1 MEGLL
6 QILVLVGF
14 IAAGALL
21 ARAKIAPP
29 PRFVDV
35 LIKGALWSLLFVMG
49 FRIGN
54 DRSLA
59 ARLGE
64 MGLLAMATAV
74 FAVTATLAAV
84 GLASR
89 LARAATAARAG
100 QAARAARAA
109 RAKSRPGET
118 GGRTADL
125 LAARSPSA
133 ESAEPTGRSGEPGEP
148 SAHGRRGGFATFKA
162 PALLLG
168 IVLGGFAF
176 GLLLPE
182 LGGAWLSLATTWALN
197 ALLFLIGMQFVQSG
211 VSLKGSFLRP
221 ETLLTPLA
229 TAFGTLASGLLLVP
243 LFGLGLGKA
252 LSLSAG
258 FGWYSLSG
266 VLIADLGDPA
276 LGSAAFLA
284 NMARETLAFLLIPLL
299 APRRPALA
307 IGVAGATAMDVTLP
321 LIEQWAGPEAVPA
334 SFASG
339 ALLSLSVPIL
349 VPLLYGL
356 G

>member
-14 IAAGALL
+14 IVGGAVL
-21 ARAKIAPP
+21 ARLKAAPP
-29 PRFVDV
+29 PRFVDA

-64 MGLLAMATAV
+64 MGLLALATAV
-74 FAVTATLAAV
+74 FAVGATLAAV
-84 GLASR
+84 GLGSRLLR
-89 LARAATAARAG
+89 LARPKGRPDATGAPAMVGAPLPVAQNGVSRA
-100 QAARAARAA
+100 
-109 RAKSRPGET
+109 T
-118 GGRTADL
+118 GTPSPDPVGPSGRK
-125 LAARSPSA
+125 
-133 ESAEPTGRSGEPGEP
+133 
-148 SAHGRRGGFATFKA
+148 GGFASFKA

-168 IVLGGFAF
+168 IVLGGFVV

-182 LGGAWLSLATTWALN
+182 LGGARLSTATTWALD

-229 TAFGTLASGLLLVP
+229 TAFGTLASGLLLLP

-284 NMARETLAFLLIPLL
+284 NMARETLAFILIPLL

-321 LIEQWAGPEAVPA
+321 LIEQCAGPEAVPA